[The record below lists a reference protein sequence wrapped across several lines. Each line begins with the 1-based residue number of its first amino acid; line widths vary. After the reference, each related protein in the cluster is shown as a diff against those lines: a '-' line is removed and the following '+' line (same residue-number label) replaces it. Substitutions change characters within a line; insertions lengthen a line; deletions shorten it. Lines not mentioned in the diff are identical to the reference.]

1 MHFDDGIKLA
11 VIKTKVIALR
21 SMVSSYYEELSDKK
35 NKKSWRECYDYKDY
49 YDTLISFRWGITW
62 GLFVVN
68 LLT

>member
-35 NKKSWRECYDYKDY
+35 KQKELKRV
-49 YDTLISFRWGITW
+49 LR
-62 GLFVVN
+62 L
-68 LLT
+68 